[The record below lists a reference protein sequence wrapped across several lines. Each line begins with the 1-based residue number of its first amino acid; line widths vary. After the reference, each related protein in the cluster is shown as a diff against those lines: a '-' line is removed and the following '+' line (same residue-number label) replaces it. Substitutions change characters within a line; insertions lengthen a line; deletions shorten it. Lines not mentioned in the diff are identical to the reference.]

1 VAFKVTLAGAKFEGV
16 SVKGP
21 LPANSS
27 ARSRSID
34 VKIQMTEA
42 AGAMKTVTINGRPE
56 ILPDN
61 PETLLVDMLRDD
73 LGLTGAKLVCG
84 AGVCGACTVMLDGV
98 PVASCLLPANAVA
111 GKTIMTVEGIGAEKL
126 HPVQK
131 AFMSLDALQCGFCT
145 PGFIVEAVA
154 FHDSWRQHKGASI
167 PTRDEIGAALCG
179 HLCRCGAC
187 DNILLEVAAACS
199 GRFDGDDMPPPRV
212 EARQKV
218 TGLAK
223 YTVDIRHDGQC
234 EGLIVRSRFAHARIR
249 NLDFAQALA
258 MTGVEAAV
266 SLLGDD
272 GIVRYVGQPIAAIA
286 AKDLA
291 TARLAAEKIT
301 MTSEPLESVIGL
313 SAARRPEAPVVF
325 SRSERKQAGNVSEGA
340 GAPVP
345 WNNNVRGPSSVF
357 SHGAGNAR
365 SWIAQA
371 QVNSDP
377 LLVQATFRTGTQSH
391 ACLEPHAT
399 VARFDGDH
407 LTVHISTQA
416 VFHMKELISKRYKLK
431 LNQVRVIAEHVG
443 GGFGAKGALGVETIA
458 AIELARMAKA
468 PVRLA
473 FDRHEEMSVTGYRP
487 AAELEI
493 ALLPS
498 PTGDLK
504 ALSLKAYAD
513 TGAAVNSTIAGL
525 ARLIYPAEA
534 KELADFD
541 VVSNLPAGAPFRGPG
556 GPPMAFALEQAI
568 DEAAI
573 KLGVDPIV
581 LRKRWD
587 PNPNRQRLYDW
598 ASSLDRWRNVGGS
611 AGQTGRYRRGVGVA
625 SGFWLYLWQPGCKV
639 EVSVRSGR
647 IIVRCAVQDIG
658 TGSRTVLANTVAAE
672 FGLEPH
678 EVEVEIGD
686 SRLPEG
692 PGSGGSRA
700 TASIV
705 PPALLATQKLKHAIE
720 QNAKR
725 KPVRESNAPWR
736 ELIAAAPDISMSAQ
750 RPEDSKPMD
759 KRIRSPLKDV
769 GFMGTIFGFMMRQFS
784 NIAVGAGVPSS
795 VQVIEVEVDTL
806 LGHVKVINVHT
817 GIAVGKIAA
826 LARSQAAGSVI
837 QGIGYALYEDRQV
850 DPSTGDVLSGGF
862 DDYRIPGIADTP
874 LIDVHFDEGGFDHVL
889 GGSVGIGEVATVPT
903 AAAIANAVRN
913 AIGVR
918 PCQIPLR
925 PDRLLALLQQGSV
938 A

>member
-1 VAFKVTLAGAKFEGV
+1 
-16 SVKGP
+16 
-21 LPANSS
+21 
-27 ARSRSID
+27 
-34 VKIQMTEA
+34 VKIQVTEA

-56 ILPDN
+56 MLPDN
-61 PETLLVDMLRDD
+61 PETLLIDLLRDD
-73 LGLTGAKLVCG
+73 LGLTGTKLVCG
-84 AGVCGACTVMLDGV
+84 AGVCGSCTVMLDGV

-154 FHDSWRQHKGASI
+154 FHDNWRRNKGAGI

-179 HLCRCGAC
+179 HLCRCGAY
-187 DNILLEVAAACS
+187 DNILLAVAAACS

-223 YTVDIRHDGQC
+223 FTVDIRYDGQV
-234 EGLIVRSRFAHARIR
+234 EGLIVRSRFAHARIGK
-249 NLDFAQALA
+249 LDFAQALA

-266 SLLGDD
+266 SLLRDD

-286 AKDLA
+286 AKDLR

-301 MTSEPLESVIGL
+301 MTSEPLQSVIGL
-313 SAARRPEAPVVF
+313 SAARRPEAPTVF
-325 SRSERKQAGNVSEGA
+325 PRSERKQAGNVSEGA
-340 GAPVP
+340 GAPVS
-345 WNNNVRGPSSVF
+345 WNNNIRGPSSAF
-357 SHGAGNAR
+357 SHKAGNAR
-365 SWIAQA
+365 KWIAKA
-371 QVNSDP
+371 QENSDP
-377 LLVQATFRTGTQSH
+377 LLVHATFRTGTQSH

-399 VARFDGDH
+399 VARFDGDQ

-416 VFHMKELISKRYKLK
+416 VFHMKELIAKRYKLK
-431 LNQVRVIAEHVG
+431 LDHVRVIAEHVG
-443 GGFGAKGALGVETIA
+443 GGFGAKGALGIETIA
-458 AIELARMAKA
+458 AVELARVAKA

-473 FDRHEEMSVTGYRP
+473 FDRHEELSVAGYRP

-504 ALSLKAYAD
+504 TLSVKAYAD

-556 GPPMAFALEQAI
+556 GPPMAFALEQAV

-573 KLGVDPIV
+573 KLGVDAIA

-598 ASSLDRWRNVGGS
+598 ASGLDLWRNTGES
-611 AGQTGRYRRGVGVA
+611 SGQTGRYRRGVGVA
-625 SGFWLYLWQPGCKV
+625 SGFWLYLWQPGSTV
-639 EVSVRSGR
+639 EVSVKSGR

-658 TGSRTVLANTVAAE
+658 TGSRSVLANTVAAE

-705 PPALLATQKLKHAIE
+705 PPALLATRKLKDAIE
-720 QNAKR
+720 KHAKR
-725 KPVRESNAPWR
+725 KPVRGSNAPWR
-736 ELIAAAPDISMSAQ
+736 ELIAAAPDISMSAE
-750 RPEDSKPMD
+750 RPEDTRPMAPG
-759 KRIRSPLKDV
+759 IRSPLKDV

-784 NIAVGAGVPSS
+784 NIAIGAGVPSS

-806 LGHVKVINVHT
+806 LGHVRVINVHT
-817 GIAVGKIAA
+817 GIAVGRIAAPA

-837 QGIGYALYEDRQV
+837 QGIGYALYEDREV

-874 LIDVHFDEGGFDHVL
+874 SIDVHFDEGGFDHVL

-913 AIGVR
+913 AIGIR

-925 PDRLLALLQQGSV
+925 PDRLLALLKQGS
-938 A
+938 AA